1 MQTWLLALVVA
12 LGMAGCGGGAA
23 GSAASPSTPATG
35 APPTVT
41 TAARSPA
48 AAAKKPDLP
57 ANAIRRSIVRDL
69 LAQGPGAFLQRIA
82 VDDQPV
88 FVGGKFHGFRITAL
102 RGDMWQGVDLK
113 PGDVVIGVNGFP
125 VEHPE
130 EALEAFKSLAV
141 SSELKVM
148 YERDGVPRELKYAI
162 VDD

>member
-1 MQTWLLALVVA
+1 VAIAAQT
-12 LGMAGCGGGAA
+12 
-23 GSAASPSTPATG
+23 SAP
-35 APPTVT
+35 
-41 TAARSPA
+41 
-48 AAAKKPDLP
+48 KKADLP
-57 ANAIRRSIVRDL
+57 PSAIRRSSVRDL

-82 VDDQPV
+82 VDDEAV

-113 PGDVVIGVNGFP
+113 PGDVITGVNGFP

-148 YERDGVPRELKYAI
+148 YERDGVPRELRYAI
-162 VDD
+162 VED

>member
-1 MQTWLLALVVA
+1 MKARVIGM
-12 LGMAGCGGGAA
+12 LGMLGAAACGGGASA
-23 GSAASPSTPATG
+23 PAAPASAPSAAPR
-35 APPTVT
+35 TVT
-41 TAARSPA
+41 TAAQAPA
-48 AAAKKPDLP
+48 PKKTDLP
-57 ANAIRRSIVRDL
+57 ANAIRRSAVRNV

-88 FVGGKFHGFRITAL
+88 FLGGKFHGFRITAL

-113 PGDVVIGVNGFP
+113 PGDVITGVNGFP

-148 YERDGVPRELKYAI
+148 YERDGVPRELRYAI

>member
-1 MQTWLLALVVA
+1 MKARVIGLLGF
-12 LGMAGCGGGAA
+12 LGAAACGGGGAPGQAA
-23 GSAASPSTPATG
+23 PASAPSAAPK
-35 APPTVT
+35 TVT
-41 TAARSPA
+41 TAAQTPA
-48 AAAKKPDLP
+48 SRKADLP
-57 ANAIRRSIVRDL
+57 PNAIRRSSVRDV

-88 FVGGKFHGFRITAL
+88 FIGGKFHGFRITAL

-113 PGDVVIGVNGFP
+113 PGDVITGVNGFP

-148 YERDGVPRELKYAI
+148 YERDGVPRELRYAI
-162 VDD
+162 VED